1 MNSRQAVTGLVV
13 NEKVNTRIEYKRAVR
28 AMAHNLFTT
37 GKFNRV
43 PAVLG
48 SAGVTLDAAVEGT
61 VNQLNGMLA
70 FIDAVNLYNLRKI
83 EDSSAKHAGGPR
95 IERQLNGSEK
105 TYRDFIFFK
114 HFYFNDFP
122 IIICEG
128 KTDNVYLKFAIKALA
143 SEFTNLGEKSVEGE
157 INLKL

>member
-1 MNSRQAVTGLVV
+1 MTGEQGLPCGSEFLKHAICARIVATV
-13 NEKVNTRIEYKRAVR
+13 SSSSKFRFLIKNPLTRPK
-28 AMAHNLFTT
+28 
-37 GKFNRV
+37 
-43 PAVLG
+43 
-48 SAGVTLDAAVEGT
+48 
-61 VNQLNGMLA
+61 